1 MRPSHG
7 RPTKGLSAEV
17 GAPCF
22 RADYGRWAVKTYPV
36 EKIRNIGLFS
46 HGGAG
51 KTSLTEAMLFTG
63 KAINRLGRVEEGNTV
78 SDWDPDEIKRTI
90 SISATPAPVEWKEH
104 KINIIDAPGYAD
116 FVGEVKAALRVVDAA
131 LILLD
136 ASAGVEVGSEYAW
149 RVAAERYLPTI
160 VVINKMDRENADFAA
175 SLASAQATFGQKVV
189 PLCIP
194 IGREAGLRGIVDLLT
209 MRAYMFSDNRDGS
222 VTETDIPA
230 DMLDEVETYRLQ
242 IVEKIAENDE
252 ELMLRYLEDDD
263 ISADELRAGLRA
275 GVASGDIVP
284 VLSCAAS
291 TNRGACILL
300 DAIVDLA
307 PAPAAIVAQS
317 PDGGDMTLN
326 PDPDGPI
333 AAFVWKTIADPFV
346 GKLTYFRVYSGT
358 FKSDTHIWNVT
369 RNKDERAGQL
379 YILRGKEQIPV
390 PEVCAGDIGAVAKL
404 METTTGDTLTD
415 PQHKVIIVGIEFPQP
430 LFTAAVAPKTKSDLD
445 KMGSALQRIADEDP
459 TLRVGRDP
467 ATGETIVSG
476 LGESHVQIAME
487 RMARKF
493 GVNVDIGL
501 PVVPYRETIQKAVQK
516 IEYKHK
522 KQTGGHGQYGHVF
535 IDVEPAEQ
543 DFQFEEKIFGG
554 SVPRQYIPAVE
565 KGVREAMDEGILA
578 GFPVVNVKVTLT
590 DGSYHNV
597 DSSEMAFKLAAS
609 QAFKKAAQAANP
621 VILEPVL
628 NVAVT
633 VPDVYTGDIMGDLT
647 VKRAHV
653 NGMKPASPGYTTIEA
668 TVPAAEVQRY
678 ATDLRSLT
686 QGRGTFTTAF
696 SHYQQVPA
704 HLTDSII
711 AAHRAR
717 QEAHS

>member
-1 MRPSHG
+1 M
-7 RPTKGLSAEV
+7 
-17 GAPCF
+17 
-22 RADYGRWAVKTYPV
+22 KTYPV
-36 EKIRNIGLFS
+36 EKIRNVGLFS

-51 KTSLTEAMLFTG
+51 KTSLTEAMLFSG

-90 SISATPAPVEWKEH
+90 SISATPAPVEWKDH

-131 LILLD
+131 IVLLD
-136 ASAGVEVGSEYAW
+136 ASAGVEVGSELAW
-149 RVAAERYLPTI
+149 RFAAERNLPVI
-160 VVINKMDRENADFAA
+160 LVVNKMDRENADFAA
-175 SLASAQATFGQKVV
+175 TLASAQSTFGQKAV

-194 IGREAGLRGIVDLLT
+194 IGRESGLRGYVDLLT
-209 MRAYMFSDNRDGS
+209 MRAYMYSDNRDGQ
-222 VTETDIPA
+222 VTETDVPTEL
-230 DMLDEVETYRLQ
+230 LDEVETYRLQ
-242 IVEKIAENDE
+242 LVEKIAESDE
-252 ELMLRYLEDDD
+252 ELMLRYLEDDE
-263 ISADELRAGLRA
+263 ISADELRTGLRD
-275 GVASGDIVP
+275 GVARGEIVP
-284 VLSCAAS
+284 IITCAAT
-291 TNRGACILL
+291 TNRGACLVLDSIVELL
-300 DAIVDLA
+300 
-307 PAPAAIVAQS
+307 PAPGSTVAQS
-317 PDGGDMTLN
+317 PDGGEVTLN
-326 PDPDGPI
+326 ADPDGPT

-346 GKLTYFRVYSGT
+346 GKLTYFRVYSG
-358 FKSDTHIWNVT
+358 KVASDSHIWNVT

-379 YILRGKEQIPV
+379 YVLRGKEQIAV
-390 PEVCAGDIGAVAKL
+390 SEVSAGDIGAVAKL
-404 METTTGDTLTD
+404 TDTTTGDTLAD
-415 PQHKVIIVGIEFPQP
+415 PQHKVILDGIEFPQP

-445 KMGSALQRIADEDP
+445 KMGTALQRVADEDP
-459 TLRVGRDP
+459 TLQIGRDP
-467 ATGETIVSG
+467 ATGETVVSG

-535 IDVEPAEQ
+535 IDVEPSEE
-543 DFQFEEKIFGG
+543 DFAFEEKIFGG
-554 SVPRQYIPAVE
+554 AVPRQYIPAVE
-565 KGVREAMDEGILA
+565 KGVREAMEEGILA

-609 QAFKKAAQAANP
+609 QAFKKAAQTANP

-628 NVAVT
+628 NIAVT
-633 VPDVYTGDIMGDLT
+633 VPDAYTGDIMGDLT

-653 NGMKPASPGYTTIEA
+653 SGMTPSGDGYTTIEA
-668 TVPAAEVQRY
+668 TVPASEIQRY

-686 QGRGTFTTAF
+686 QGRGTFTTSF
-696 SHYQQVPA
+696 SHYQQVPS

-717 QEAHS
+717 VEAAHS